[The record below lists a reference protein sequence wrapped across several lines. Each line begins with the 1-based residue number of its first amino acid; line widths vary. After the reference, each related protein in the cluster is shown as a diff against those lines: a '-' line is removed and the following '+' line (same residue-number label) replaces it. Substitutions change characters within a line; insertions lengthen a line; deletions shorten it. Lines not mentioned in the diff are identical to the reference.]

1 MDQPP
6 QDPTQPVQ
14 PPPAPAPP
22 GPSWGQPAAPPPQ
35 QYAPPPQPAP
45 GGWAQPAPGAT
56 GWVVPVA
63 AARGPVTGLAKISGL
78 ILLLFGLLWTG
89 IGALFVLGGAAAKV
103 GSGGSGVPAIA
114 GLGNAVGDFIAGFGI
129 VILVI
134 AIIEILAGIGV
145 LLSREWGRIIGI
157 CYALIFG
164 FGSIFIVA
172 GGANA
177 NNVST
182 DTTGGGVALIIGL
195 VFLLGY
201 AYTLVVLMARWRSRV
216 TA

>member
-6 QDPTQPVQ
+6 QDPTQPAQ
-14 PPPAPAPP
+14 PPPATP

-35 QYAPPPQPAP
+35 EYAPPAQPAP
-45 GGWAQPAPGAT
+45 GGWAQPGPTAT
-56 GWVVPVA
+56 GWVVPVV
-63 AARGPVTGLAKISGL
+63 AARGPVTGLAKIAGL
-78 ILLLFGLLWTG
+78 ILLVFGLLWTG

-103 GSGGSGVPAIA
+103 GGSNAGIP

-134 AIIEILAGIGV
+134 AVIEILGGIGV
-145 LLSREWGRIIGI
+145 MLSREWGRIIGI

-164 FGSIFIVA
+164 FGSVFIVA
-172 GGANA
+172 GGASA
-177 NNVST
+177 NNVRA
-182 DTTGGGVALIIGL
+182 DTTGGGVALVIGL

-201 AYTLVVLMARWRSRV
+201 AYALIVLMARWRGRA